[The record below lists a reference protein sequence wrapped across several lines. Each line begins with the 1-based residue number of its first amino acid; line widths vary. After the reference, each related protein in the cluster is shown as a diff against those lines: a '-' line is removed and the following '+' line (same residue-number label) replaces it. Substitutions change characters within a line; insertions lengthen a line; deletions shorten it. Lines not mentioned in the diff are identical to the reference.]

1 MDADGD
7 PGDVF
12 AIPDFWNPSPY
23 TREAQESHSFLFSE
37 LRFDGGKSNPNIW
50 STYAEATTDINEK
63 LPPNLPQPQLD
74 DGFFGLPDLSFGV
87 LVDISTP
94 STSAEPSHMEEGS
107 EKAEEQEAEL
117 WMSLK
122 DEPLKGADYLS
133 WDAFEDQAYEE
144 PHTAYITEAGPGI
157 FDAILAD
164 ESDVL
169 SIRNTKHLIIK
180 SHIYAASLL
189 WLGLGRSSVLF
200 TWDDEKKC
208 FKKRLDPIR
217 IPGCTGETVDGLLA
231 TFMSCGNATKALQ
244 EFIDRTYQ
252 AHKSPGRIAMAD
264 AVSTLL
270 STLQSRLSIPVSSM
284 KSLLQLQAL
293 FKPVESLLTSF
304 HLMVESAASEK
315 NDEAMLSKLFH
326 EVQRLENRTESMR
339 EILLE
344 VLARVSRPFLDF
356 MGEWIGTQREAGVP
370 LEKRGLGRSFVK
382 VEDRTWIDEQGLEM
396 QEPDFILDADK
407 IPSFITVDDAQ
418 TMFETGRSLRFIR
431 THHPDHP
438 LARADIVLSATPP
451 KLDWNFSWQN
461 IEQVEAKALKYEKD
475 LAAAIKHFSKDSAHP
490 ETQNSELPEDGAA
503 CHQLDILGMPKEQM
517 EAHVLTSIAML
528 NELPSMAGTSNKLSE
543 LLNNCLAGGTAAAF
557 DGEST
562 FAPHISLTPILSFS
576 PIIAAQ
582 ARIVNGTSMRLFF
595 QAHNLREHL
604 IIQRR
609 FQLLGDGVFSSRLS
623 HALFDPELETAERRA
638 GVARTGGIMGLRLEG
653 RDSWPP
659 ASSELRLSL
668 MGVLTESYVFTAS
681 GGREHA
687 GGYLDRKNELPG
699 DLSFAV
705 RDMSDEEIEKCRDPN
720 SVEALDFL
728 RLSYKPPPPLEAVI
742 TPMCLY
748 KYDQLFKLLLRVMR
762 MLFVVSQLFRDALG
776 RTSYWQGIDTTAQ
789 RFRIEAHH
797 FISCISGYF
806 FDTGIDATWRIFERK
821 LDQIEKRINDDAD
834 HVVLGQNEGL
844 DKLREYH
851 ERVLDRIMF
860 ALLLRKRQQPVM
872 KLLEDIFTLILH
884 FAKHSRSRALGVTR
898 RIGPDQEVKEMYLK
912 FRKKVEVF
920 ITVCR
925 GLSEKKGYGEK
936 RVAGIKGMP
945 SGGLFDSEELAEENT
960 IVQLLARLEMSNYY
974 SRPVNV

>member
-1 MDADGD
+1 
-7 PGDVF
+7 
-12 AIPDFWNPSPY
+12 
-23 TREAQESHSFLFSE
+23 
-37 LRFDGGKSNPNIW
+37 
-50 STYAEATTDINEK
+50 
-63 LPPNLPQPQLD
+63 
-74 DGFFGLPDLSFGV
+74 
-87 LVDISTP
+87 
-94 STSAEPSHMEEGS
+94 
-107 EKAEEQEAEL
+107 
-117 WMSLK
+117 MSLHT
-122 DEPLKGADYLS
+122 EPLKGANYLS
-133 WDAFEDQAYEE
+133 WDTFEDQAHEE

-157 FDAILAD
+157 FDAALAD

-169 SIRNTKHLIIK
+169 RIGNTKHLVIK
-180 SHIYAASLL
+180 PSVYAASLL
-189 WLGLGRSSVLF
+189 ALGLGRSSVLF
-200 TWDDEKKC
+200 TWDDAENS
-208 FKKRLDPIR
+208 FIKRLDPIR
-217 IPGCTGETVDGLLA
+217 IPGCTGETIDGLLV
-231 TFMSCGNATKALQ
+231 TFMNCGNVTRVLQ
-244 EFIDRTYQ
+244 LFVDRTYQ

-270 STLQSRLSIPVSSM
+270 STLQSRLSIKVSSI
-284 KSLLQLQAL
+284 KSLLQLQVL
-293 FKPVESLLTSF
+293 FKPVEALLTSF
-304 HLMVESAASEK
+304 HLLVQSTVSQK
-315 NDEAMLSKLFH
+315 SDEAMLSKLFY
-326 EVQRLENRTESMR
+326 EVQRLENKTESMR

-356 MGEWIGTQREAGVP
+356 MGEWMGTQGEAGLP
-370 LEKRGLGRSFVK
+370 LEKSGSGRSFVK

-396 QEPDFILDADK
+396 REPDFILDADM
-407 IPSFITVDDAQ
+407 IPSFIPIDDAR

-431 THHPDHP
+431 THHSGHP
-438 LARADIVLSATPP
+438 LARADVVLSATPP
-451 KLDWNFSWQN
+451 KLEWKFSWQD
-461 IEQVEAKALKYEKD
+461 IEQVEAKAHKYEKD
-475 LAAAIKHFSKDSAHP
+475 LAAAIRKFSKNP
-490 ETQNSELPEDGAA
+490 EFRSSEMQEDAVV
-503 CHQLDILGMPKEQM
+503 CHHLDILGMPREEM
-517 EAHVLTSIAML
+517 ELHVLTSIAML
-528 NELPSMAGTSNKLSE
+528 NKLPSTAGTSNKLSE
-543 LLNNCLAGGTAAAF
+543 SLNNCLDGDNAAAS

-562 FAPHISLTPILSFS
+562 FAPPVSLTPILSFS
-576 PIIAAQ
+576 PLIAAQ
-582 ARIVNGTSMRLFF
+582 ARIVNCTSMRLFF

-604 IIQRR
+604 TAQRR

-623 HALFDPELETAERRA
+623 HALFNPELETAERRA

-705 RDMSDEEIEKCRDPN
+705 RDMSYDEMEKCKNLN

-762 MLFVVSQLFRDALG
+762 MLFVVSQLFRDALD

-797 FISCISGYF
+797 FVSCVSGYF

-821 LDQIEKRINDDAD
+821 LDQVEKRINDDAD
-834 HVVLGQNEGL
+834 HLVLGQNEGL

-872 KLLEDIFTLILH
+872 KLLEEIFTLILH
-884 FAKHSRSRALGVTR
+884 FAKHSRSRALGVQR
-898 RIGPDQEVKEMYLK
+898 RVGPDLEVKEMYLK

-936 RVAGIKGMP
+936 RATDIKGMLG
-945 SGGLFDSEELAEENT
+945 GGLFDSEELAEENT

-974 SRPVNV
+974 SRPVNI

>member
-1 MDADGD
+1 MGRANPDIGSSQADA
-7 PGDVF
+7 
-12 AIPDFWNPSPY
+12 A
-23 TREAQESHSFLFSE
+23 
-37 LRFDGGKSNPNIW
+37 
-50 STYAEATTDINEK
+50 TDINEK
-63 LPPNLPQPQLD
+63 LAPSIPQPRLD

-87 LVDISTP
+87 LGDEATPGTST
-94 STSAEPSHMEEGS
+94 EPSQIEEDLP
-107 EKAEEQEAEL
+107 KDEEQAEEL
-117 WMSLK
+117 WMFQNV
-122 DEPLKGADYLS
+122 EPLEGARFLS
-133 WDAFEDQAYEE
+133 WDVFEDQAHGE
-144 PHTAYITEAGPGI
+144 PHSAYITEAGPEM
-157 FDAILAD
+157 FDAALAG

-169 SIRNTKHLIIK
+169 SLGNTKHLIIK
-180 SHIYAASLL
+180 SRVYAASLL
-189 WLGLGRSSVLF
+189 ALGLGRSSVLF
-200 TWDDEKKC
+200 IWDEAEKS
-208 FKKRLDPIR
+208 FMKRLDPIR
-217 IPGCTGETVDGLLA
+217 ISGCTGETIDGLLA
-231 TFMSCGNATKALQ
+231 TFINCGNATRVLQ
-244 EFIDRTYQ
+244 LFVDRTYQ
-252 AHKSPGRIAMAD
+252 AHKSPARIAMAD

-270 STLQSRLSIPVSSM
+270 STVQSRFSIPVSSI

-293 FKPVESLLTSF
+293 FKPVEALLTSF
-304 HLMVESAASEK
+304 HLIVKSSVTERS
-315 NDEAMLSKLFH
+315 DEAMLSKLFY
-326 EVQRLENRTESMR
+326 EIQRLENRPELMR

-344 VLARVSRPFLDF
+344 VLVRVSRPFLDF
-356 MGEWIGTQREAGVP
+356 IGEWMGTQREAGLP

-382 VEDRTWIDEQGLEM
+382 VEDRSWIDEQGLEM
-396 QEPDFILDADK
+396 QEPDFILDVDRV
-407 IPSFITVDDAQ
+407 PSFITGEDAQ
-418 TMFETGRSLRFIR
+418 TMFETGRCLRFIR
-431 THHPDHP
+431 THHSDHP
-438 LARADIVLSATPP
+438 LARADVVFSAAPP
-451 KLDWNFSWQN
+451 KLEWEFSWQS
-461 IEQVEAKALKYEKD
+461 IEQVETKALKYEKD
-475 LAAAIKHFSKDSAHP
+475 LAAAIKKFSNVSAREESQH
-490 ETQNSELPEDGAA
+490 SEMQEDGATFQ
-503 CHQLDILGMPKEQM
+503 HLDILGMPKEEM
-517 EAHVLTSIAML
+517 EAHVLNSMARL
-528 NELPSMAGTSNKLSE
+528 NELPPMAGTTDKLSK
-543 LLNNCLAGGTAAAF
+543 LLNNCLAGNSGAAF
-557 DGEST
+557 DDELT
-562 FAPHISLTPILSFS
+562 FAPPVSLTPILSFS

-604 IIQRR
+604 VIQRN

-668 MGVLTESYVFTAS
+668 MGVLKESYVSTS
-681 GGREHA
+681 LGGREHA

-705 RDMSDEEIEKCRDPN
+705 RDMSLGEIEKCKDPN

-742 TPMCLY
+742 TPMSLY

-762 MLFVVSQLFRDALG
+762 MLFVVSQLFRDALD

-797 FISCISGYF
+797 FVSCVSGYF

-821 LDQIEKRINDDAD
+821 LNQIEKRINEDTD

-860 ALLLRKRQQPVM
+860 ALLLRRRQQPVM
-872 KLLEDIFTLILH
+872 KLLEEIFTLILH
-884 FAKHSRSRALGVTR
+884 FAKHSRSRALGVKR
-898 RIGPDQEVKEMYLK
+898 RVGPDQEVKEMYLR

-936 RVAGIKGMP
+936 RAAEIRGVPG
-945 SGGLFDSEELAEENT
+945 GGLFDSDELADENT
-960 IVQLLARLEMSNYY
+960 IAQLLARLEMSNYY
-974 SRPVNV
+974 SRPVNL

>member
-1 MDADGD
+1 
-7 PGDVF
+7 
-12 AIPDFWNPSPY
+12 
-23 TREAQESHSFLFSE
+23 
-37 LRFDGGKSNPNIW
+37 
-50 STYAEATTDINEK
+50 
-63 LPPNLPQPQLD
+63 
-74 DGFFGLPDLSFGV
+74 LPDLSLGI
-87 LVDISTP
+87 LGDEPTP
-94 STSAEPSHMEEGS
+94 STSTEASHIEES
-107 EKAEEQEAEL
+107 STKVEKQDEEF
-117 WMSLK
+117 WMSLHT
-122 DEPLKGADYLS
+122 EPLKGANYLS
-133 WDAFEDQAYEE
+133 WDTFEDQVHEE

-157 FDAILAD
+157 FDAALAN

-169 SIRNTKHLIIK
+169 RIGNTKHLVIK
-180 SHIYAASLL
+180 PSIYAASLL
-189 WLGLGRSSVLF
+189 ALGLGRSSILF
-200 TWDDEKKC
+200 TWDDVAKS
-208 FKKRLDPIR
+208 FIKRLDPIR
-217 IPGCTGETVDGLLA
+217 IPGCTGQTIDGLLV
-231 TFMSCGNATKALQ
+231 TFMNCGNATRVLQ
-244 EFIDRTYQ
+244 LFVDRTYQ

-270 STLQSRLSIPVSSM
+270 STLQSRLSIQVSSI

-293 FKPVESLLTSF
+293 FKPVEILLTSF
-304 HLMVESAASEK
+304 HLLVQSTVPQKS
-315 NDEAMLSKLFH
+315 DETMLSKLFY

-356 MGEWIGTQREAGVP
+356 MGEWMGTQREAGLP
-370 LEKRGLGRSFVK
+370 LEKSGSGRSFVK
-382 VEDRTWIDEQGLEM
+382 VEDRAWIDEQGLEM
-396 QEPDFILDADK
+396 REPDFILDADM
-407 IPSFITVDDAQ
+407 IPSFIPIDDAR

-431 THHPDHP
+431 THHSDHP
-438 LARADIVLSATPP
+438 LARADVVLSATPP
-451 KLDWNFSWQN
+451 KLEWKFSWQD

-475 LAAAIKHFSKDSAHP
+475 LAAAIRKFSKNP
-490 ETQNSELPEDGAA
+490 ESRSSEMQEDAVV
-503 CHQLDILGMPKEQM
+503 CHDLDILGMPKEEM
-517 EAHVLTSIAML
+517 ELHVLTSIAML
-528 NELPSMAGTSNKLSE
+528 NEPPSMAGTSNKLSE
-543 LLNNCLAGGTAAAF
+543 LLNNCLDGDSAAASY
-557 DGEST
+557 GEST
-562 FAPHISLTPILSFS
+562 FAPPVSLTPILSFS
-576 PIIAAQ
+576 SLIAAQ

-595 QAHNLREHL
+595 QAHKLREHL
-604 IIQRR
+604 TTQRR

-638 GVARTGGIMGLRLEG
+638 GVARTGGVMGLRLEG

-687 GGYLDRKNELPG
+687 GGYLDHKNELPG

-705 RDMSDEEIEKCRDPN
+705 RDMSYDEIEKCKNPN

-728 RLSYKPPPPLEAVI
+728 RLSYKPPQPLEAVI

-762 MLFVVSQLFRDALG
+762 MLFVVSQLFRDALD

-797 FISCISGYF
+797 FVSCVSGYF

-834 HVVLGQNEGL
+834 QLVLGQNEGL

-872 KLLEDIFTLILH
+872 KLLEEIFTLILH
-884 FAKHSRSRALGVTR
+884 FAKHSRSRALGVKR
-898 RIGPDQEVKEMYLK
+898 RVGPDQEVKEMYLK

-936 RVAGIKGMP
+936 RTTNIKGVLG
-945 SGGLFDSEELAEENT
+945 GGLFDSEELAEENT

-974 SRPVNV
+974 SRPVNI